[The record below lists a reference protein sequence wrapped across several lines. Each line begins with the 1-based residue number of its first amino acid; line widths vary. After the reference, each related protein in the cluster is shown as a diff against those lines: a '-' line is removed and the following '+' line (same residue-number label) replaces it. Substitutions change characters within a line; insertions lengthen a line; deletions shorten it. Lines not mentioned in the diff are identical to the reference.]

1 MLLQHSHYEKSP
13 VCSLKDGHVSH
24 SITHRIQTI
33 QENIR
38 QAALR
43 VGRDPSGIRLVA
55 ATKTVP
61 AVNLEEAYSAGVRI
75 FGENRLQ
82 EAQEKRQILGLRE
95 ELVWHFIGRMQRRKL
110 KDLVGNFSLLHSVES
125 LEQAQS
131 INTVA
136 GKLGIQ
142 QAVLLEVNVGE
153 EASKGGFTSQEVE
166 ARIEDLDRLP
176 HVRIQGLMTLPPWK
190 DNPEDVRLYF
200 TQVSRLR
207 DRLARQPWTRVRMT
221 ELSMGMSHDYEIAIE
236 EGATMVRIG
245 TAIFGKREKV
255 VSPGTVG

>member
-1 MLLQHSHYEKSP
+1 MF
-13 VCSLKDGHVSH
+13 SLKDGHVSN
-24 SITHRIQTI
+24 SITHRIQVI

-38 QAALR
+38 QAAIR
-43 VGRDPSGIRLVA
+43 VGRDPSGILLVA

-61 AVNLEEAYSAGVRI
+61 AVNLEEAYRAGVRI

-82 EAQEKRQILGLRE
+82 EAQEKRQILGPRKD
-95 ELVWHFIGRMQRRKL
+95 LVWHFIGRMQRRKL

-125 LEQAQS
+125 LEQAEN
-131 INTVA
+131 INAVA
-136 GKLGIQ
+136 GKIGIQ

-153 EASKGGFTSQEVE
+153 EDSKGGFTSQEVE
-166 ARIEDLDRLP
+166 ARIEELDRLS
-176 HVRIQGLMTLPPWK
+176 HLEIQGLMTLPPWK
-190 DNPEDVRLYF
+190 ENPEDVRPYF

-207 DRLARQPWTRVRMT
+207 DGLARQTWRRVRMT
-221 ELSMGMSHDYEIAIE
+221 DLSMGMSHDYEIAIE

-245 TAIFGKREKV
+245 TAIFGSRGKA

>member
-1 MLLQHSHYEKSP
+1 MFLLKE
-13 VCSLKDGHVSH
+13 GHVSDP
-24 SITHRIQTI
+24 ITHRIQII

-38 QAALR
+38 QVAIR
-43 VGRDPSGIRLVA
+43 IGREPSGIRLVA

-61 AVNLEEAYSAGVRI
+61 AVNLEEAYRAGVRV

-82 EAQEKRQILGLRE
+82 EAQEKRQILGSRDG
-95 ELVWHFIGRMQRRKL
+95 LVWHFIGRMQRRKL

-125 LEQAQS
+125 LQQAES
-131 INTVA
+131 INAVA

-142 QAVLLEVNVGE
+142 QPVLLEVNVGE

-166 ARIEDLDRLP
+166 ARIEELDRLP
-176 HVRIQGLMTLPPWK
+176 HLEIQGLMTLPPWME
-190 DNPEDVRLYF
+190 NPEDVRPYF
-200 TQVSRLR
+200 TQVRRLR
-207 DRLARQPWTRVRMT
+207 DQLAQQIWRHVRMT

-245 TAIFGKREKV
+245 TAIFGSRGKA
-255 VSPGTVG
+255 VSLGTVG

>member
-1 MLLQHSHYEKSP
+1 VATTISSN
-13 VCSLKDGHVSH
+13 
-24 SITHRIQTI
+24 IQTI
-33 QENIR
+33 RETIR
-38 QAALR
+38 RAAQQS
-43 VGRDPSGIRLVA
+43 GRDPASVCLVA
-55 ATKTVP
+55 ATKTVSCDQ
-61 AVNLEEAYSAGVRI
+61 LEEAYAAQIRH

-82 EAQEKRQILGLRE
+82 EAQEKMEQFGSREGLS
-95 ELVWHFIGRMQRRKL
+95 WHFIGRMQRRKL
-110 KDLVGNFSLLHSVES
+110 KALVGQFCLLHSVES

-131 INTVA
+131 INAVA
-136 GKLGIQ
+136 EKLGIQ

-166 ARIEDLDRLP
+166 ARMGDLDRLP

-190 DNPEDVRLYF
+190 ENPEDVRSYF

-207 DRLARQPWTRVRMT
+207 DRLAEQSWTRVRMT

-245 TAIFGKREKV
+245 TAIFGKREKA
-255 VSPGTVG
+255 VSPSTVG

>member
-1 MLLQHSHYEKSP
+1 M
-13 VCSLKDGHVSH
+13 CSLKDGHVTH
-24 SITHRIQTI
+24 SITHTI
-33 QENIR
+33 QIIKENIR

-43 VGRDPSGIRLVA
+43 VGRDPSGVRLVA

-61 AVNLEEAYSAGVRI
+61 AVNLDEAYRAGVRI

-82 EAQEKRQILGLRE
+82 EAQEKREVLGPRE

-125 LEQAQS
+125 LEQAEW
-131 INTVA
+131 INAV
-136 GKLGIQ
+136 GEKLGIQ

-153 EASKGGFTSQEVE
+153 EASKGGFTSQELE
-166 ARIEDLDRLP
+166 ARIEELDRLP
-176 HVRIQGLMTLPPWK
+176 HVEIQGLMTLPPWQE
-190 DNPEDVRLYF
+190 NPEDVRPYF
-200 TQVSRLR
+200 IQVSRLR
-207 DRLARQPWTRVRMT
+207 DRLARQTWSRVRMT

-245 TAIFGKREKV
+245 TAIFGSRGKAV
-255 VSPGTVG
+255 NPGTVG